1 MPVPR
6 ANPDEPV
13 SYGPKK
19 LNSRHREMV
28 RLMAAG
34 SSVVDAAEVVGF
46 SLSTA
51 RVVASSPKF
60 KEEMERM
67 QGEMDKGLVETYVYN
82 YKEKLGEEIKQ
93 SIETLVELRDG
104 AESEQV
110 KLRAAGE
117 LLDRAGIKTADKIE
131 ADVMVEVDGDL
142 AGMLNTA
149 LVEMRSEG
157 EASEQG

>member
-1 MPVPR
+1 MPAIR

-34 SSVVDAAEVVGF
+34 SSVVDAADAVGF
-46 SLSTA
+46 SLATA

-67 QGEMDKGLVETYVYN
+67 QKELDKGLVESCRGT
-82 YKEKLGEEIKQ
+82 
-93 SIETLVELRDG
+93 
-104 AESEQV
+104 
-110 KLRAAGE
+110 AG
-117 LLDRAGIKTADKIE
+117 
-131 ADVMVEVDGDL
+131 
-142 AGMLNTA
+142 
-149 LVEMRSEG
+149 
-157 EASEQG
+157 